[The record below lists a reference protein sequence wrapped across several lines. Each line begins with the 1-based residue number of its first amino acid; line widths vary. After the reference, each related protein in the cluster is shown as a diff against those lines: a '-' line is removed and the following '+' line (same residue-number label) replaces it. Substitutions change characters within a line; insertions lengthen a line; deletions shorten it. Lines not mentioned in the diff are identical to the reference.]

1 MMRAIGRG
9 AKRAHGLFALAVV
22 TVLAADP
29 LLVEAQQSPAPAAA
43 PAPAET
49 AAPAPAATPA
59 GAEFE
64 QPPAKS
70 SFTREELEKLLAPIA
85 LYPDPL
91 LAQML
96 PASAYPV
103 QIVQAQRW
111 LDKNKAPVA
120 NNDYSG
126 IDNQNWDPAVKALAR
141 FPGVIKM
148 MSADLDWTTD
158 LGDAE
163 VNQPQDVA
171 EVIQDLRAKAE
182 AAGTLKTTEQQ
193 TVERVEASAPPVAGA
208 PQGSTAPQATA
219 SYISI
224 QPTDPSTVYVPTYDP
239 SAVYQPYSGIAPL
252 LGFGAGIAV
261 GALWNNNYWNWGTG
275 AIYPPVWAGYSGWS
289 GNVNNGNVNIGNNVN
304 LGNVGNNVKPW
315 RPNGDYRPGM
325 GSKPGIGA
333 GRPGRPGGVGGPG
346 RPGGPGGIG
355 GPGRPGGIGGP
366 GGVGGP
372 GRPGG
377 PGGVGGPGRPGGIG
391 GAGRPGG
398 PGGVGGAGRPGG
410 PGGVGGA
417 GRPGGGQT
425 ANRPATRPAGRPG
438 GGARPAARPANR
450 PAGRPN
456 MSRPGSS
463 AMGGMRMG
471 GANAAYANRGAFSRG
486 GMSGGLGGGG
496 VRGGGG
502 FGGGRGGGGFGGGG
516 RGGGFG
522 GGGRGGGG
530 RGGGRGGGARRSDM
544 RLKHDI
550 VLLGRLEDGLG
561 YYRFVYNGGHTAY
574 VGVMAQEVQTVMPE
588 AVIRGAD
595 GYMRVSYDRLGL
607 PFETYAQWVATGAH
621 LPSVKPAAH

>member
-1 MMRAIGRG
+1 MAGAISRRANKL
-9 AKRAHGLFALAVV
+9 AQSLLAFALS
-22 TVLAADP
+22 AALIAEP
-29 LLVEAQQSPAPAAA
+29 AMAQAQDNPAAPTAPATDAEA
-43 PAPAET
+43 NPAE
-49 AAPAPAATPA
+49 PAA
-59 GAEFE
+59 GE
-64 QPPAKS
+64 
-70 SFTREELEKLLAPIA
+70 SFSRDELEKLLAPIA

-111 LDKNKAPVA
+111 LDKNKALVA
-120 NNDYSG
+120 KNDYSG
-126 IDNQNWDPAVKALAR
+126 IDSQNWDPAVKALAR
-141 FPGVIKM
+141 FPDVIKL

-171 EVIQDLRAKAE
+171 DVIQDLRAKAE
-182 AAGTLKTTEQQ
+182 AAGTLKTTDQQ
-193 TVERVEASAPPVAGA
+193 TVERVEASAPPGEGA
-208 PQGSTAPQATA
+208 PQGSTAPQAEA

-239 SAVYQPYSGIAPL
+239 AAVYQPYSGIAPL

-275 AIYPPVWAGYSGWS
+275 AIYPPTWAGYSGWR
-289 GNVNNGNVNIGNNVN
+289 GNVNNGNVNIGNNV
-304 LGNVGNNVKPW
+304 NVGNNVKPW

-333 GRPGRPGGVGGPG
+333 NRPGGVGRPGRPGGVGGA
-346 RPGGPGGIG
+346 
-355 GPGRPGGIGGP
+355 GRPGGIGGP

-372 GRPGG
+372 GGIGG
-377 PGGVGGPGRPGGIG
+377 AGRPGGIG

-398 PGGVGGAGRPGG
+398 VGGPGGIGGAGRPGG
-410 PGGVGGA
+410 VGGPGGIGGA
-417 GRPGGGQT
+417 GRPGGVGGPGGIGGPGRPGGGQG

-438 GGARPAARPANR
+438 GGSRPAARPANR

-456 MSRPGSS
+456 ISRPGSS
-463 AMGGMRMG
+463 ALGGGRMG
-471 GANAAYANRGAFSRG
+471 GANAAFANRGAMSRG
-486 GMSGGLGGGG
+486 GMA
-496 VRGGGG
+496 GG
-502 FGGGRGGGGFGGGG
+502 FGGGGRGGGFGGGG

-522 GGGRGGGG
+522 GGGRGGGF
-530 RGGGRGGGARRSDM
+530 GGGRGGGGRGGGGRRSDM

-550 VLLGRLEDGLG
+550 VLLGRLDDGLG

-574 VGVMAQEVQTVMPE
+574 VGVMAQQVQTVMPE
-588 AVIRGAD
+588 AVTRGPD

-607 PFETYAQWVATGAH
+607 PFETYEQWVESGAH
-621 LPSVKPAAH
+621 LPSVKPAAQ

>member
-1 MMRAIGRG
+1 MEGAISRRANKL
-9 AKRAHGLFALAVV
+9 AQGLLAFALS
-22 TVLAADP
+22 AA
-29 LLVEAQQSPAPAAA
+29 LIAQPAMAQAQDNPAAPTAPATD
-43 PAPAET
+43 AEANT
-49 AAPAPAATPA
+49 AEPAA
-59 GAEFE
+59 GE
-64 QPPAKS
+64 
-70 SFTREELEKLLAPIA
+70 SFSRDELEKLLAPIA

-111 LDKNKAPVA
+111 LDKNKALVA
-120 NNDYSG
+120 KNDYSG

-141 FPGVIKM
+141 FPGVIKL

-182 AAGTLKTTEQQ
+182 AAGTLKTTDQQ
-193 TVERVEASAPPVAGA
+193 TVERVEASAPPGSGA
-208 PQGSTAPQATA
+208 PQGSTAPQAAA

-239 SAVYQPYSGIAPL
+239 AAVYQPYTGIAPL

-275 AIYPPVWAGYSGWS
+275 AIYPPTWAGYSGWS
-289 GNVNNGNVNIGNNVN
+289 GGVNNGNVNIGNNVR
-304 LGNVGNNVKPW
+304 PW

-333 GRPGRPGGVGGPG
+333 NRPGGVGRPGRPGGVGGAGRPGGVGGPGGIGGAG

-366 GGVGGP
+366 GGVGG
-372 GRPGG
+372 
-377 PGGVGGPGRPGGIG
+377 
-391 GAGRPGG
+391 
-398 PGGVGGAGRPGG
+398 
-410 PGGVGGA
+410 A
-417 GRPGGGQT
+417 GRPGGGQA
-425 ANRPATRPAGRPG
+425 ANRPAGRPG
-438 GGARPAARPANR
+438 GGARPAARPASR

-456 MSRPGSS
+456 ISRPGSS

-471 GANAAYANRGAFSRG
+471 GANAAFANRGAFSRG
-486 GMSGGLGGGG
+486 GMQGSFGGGG
-496 VRGGGG
+496 MRGGG

-530 RGGGRGGGARRSDM
+530 RGGGGRRSDM

-550 VLLGRLEDGLG
+550 VLLGRLDGGLG

-574 VGVMAQEVQTVMPE
+574 VGVMAQEVQ
-588 AVIRGAD
+588 AVTPQAVTRGAD
-595 GYMRVSYDRLGL
+595 GYMRVSYDLLGL
-607 PFETYAQWVATGAH
+607 PFETYNQWLAGGAH

>member
-1 MMRAIGRG
+1 MAGALSRRANKL
-9 AKRAHGLFALAVV
+9 AQNLLAFALSAALIAEPA
-22 TVLAADP
+22 LAQ
-29 LLVEAQQSPAPAAA
+29 AQDNPAAPTAPATD
-43 PAPAET
+43 AEANAT
-49 AAPAPAATPA
+49 EPAA
-59 GAEFE
+59 GE
-64 QPPAKS
+64 
-70 SFTREELEKLLAPIA
+70 SFSRDELEKLLAPIA

-111 LDKNKAPVA
+111 LDKNKALVA
-120 NNDYSG
+120 KNDYSG

-141 FPGVIKM
+141 FPGVIKL

-182 AAGTLKTTEQQ
+182 AAGTLKTTDQQ
-193 TVERVEASAPPVAGA
+193 TVERVEASAPPGAGA
-208 PQGSTAPQATA
+208 PQGSTAPQAAA

-239 SAVYQPYSGIAPL
+239 AAVYQPYTGIAPL

-275 AIYPPVWAGYSGWS
+275 AIYPPTWAGYSGWN
-289 GNVNNGNVNIGNNVN
+289 GGVNNGNVNIGNNV
-304 LGNVGNNVKPW
+304 NVGNNVKPW

-333 GRPGRPGGVGGPG
+333 NRPGGVGRPGRPGGVGGA
-346 RPGGPGGIG
+346 
-355 GPGRPGGIGGP
+355 GRPGGIGGP
-366 GGVGGP
+366 GGVGGV

-377 PGGVGGPGRPGGIG
+377 PGGIGGAGRPGGPGGIGGAGRPGGPGGIG

-410 PGGVGGA
+410 
-417 GRPGGGQT
+417 GQA
-425 ANRPATRPAGRPG
+425 ANRPAGRPG

-456 MSRPGSS
+456 ISRPGSS

-471 GANAAYANRGAFSRG
+471 GANAAFANRGAMSRG
-486 GMSGGLGGGG
+486 GMA
-496 VRGGGG
+496 GG

-516 RGGGFG
+516 RGGFGGGGRGGGGF

-530 RGGGRGGGARRSDM
+530 RGGGGRRSDM

-550 VLLGRLEDGLG
+550 VLLGRLDDGLG

-574 VGVMAQEVQTVMPE
+574 VGVMAQEVRTVAPE
-588 AVIRGAD
+588 AVTRSAD
-595 GYMRVSYDRLGL
+595 GYMRVSYDLLGL
-607 PFETYAQWVATGAH
+607 PFETYNQWLASGAH

>member
-9 AKRAHGLFALAVV
+9 AKRAHGLFALAVAAA
-22 TVLAADP
+22 LAADP
-29 LLVEAQQSPAPAAA
+29 LLAQAQNNPPPAAT
-43 PAPAET
+43 PGPAET
-49 AAPAPAATPA
+49 AAPTTAATPA
-59 GAEFE
+59 PAEAE
-64 QPPAKS
+64 QPPANS
-70 SFTREELEKLLAPIA
+70 VFTHAELEKLLAPLA

-91 LAQML
+91 LAQIL

-111 LDKNKAPVA
+111 LDKNKALVA
-120 NNDYSG
+120 NNDYTG

-141 FPGVIKM
+141 FPSVIKT

-182 AAGTLKTTEQQ
+182 TAGTLKTTDQQ

-208 PQGSTAPQATA
+208 PQESTTPQATA

-275 AIYPPVWAGYSGWS
+275 AIYPPVWAGYSGWR

-304 LGNVGNNVKPW
+304 LGNVGNNAKPW

-325 GSKPGIGA
+325 GSKPGIG
-333 GRPGRPGGVGGPG
+333 GNRPGGPGRPGGVGGAG
-346 RPGGPGGIG
+346 RPGA
-355 GPGRPGGIGGP
+355 
-366 GGVGGP
+366 
-372 GRPGG
+372 
-377 PGGVGGPGRPGGIG
+377 PGGIG

-417 GRPGGGQT
+417 GRPGAPGGVGGAGRPGGGQA
-425 ANRPATRPAGRPG
+425 ANRPSTRPAGRPS
-438 GGARPAARPANR
+438 GGARPAARPASR

-456 MSRPGSS
+456 VSRPGSS
-463 AMGGMRMG
+463 AMGGVRMG
-471 GANAAYANRGAFSRG
+471 GANGAFANRGAMSRG
-486 GMSGGLGGGG
+486 GMAGGFGGGRGGFGGGGLGGGG
-496 VRGGGG
+496 FGGGRGGGG

-516 RGGGFG
+516 RGGG
-522 GGGRGGGG
+522 
-530 RGGGRGGGARRSDM
+530 GRGGGARRSDM
-544 RLKHDI
+544 RVKHEI
-550 VLLGRLEDGLG
+550 VLLGRLDDGLG

-574 VGVMAQEVQTVMPE
+574 VGVMAQEVRTIMPE
-588 AVIRGAD
+588 AVTMDVD
-595 GYMRVSYDRLGL
+595 GYMRVSYERLGL
-607 PFETYAQWVATGAH
+607 PFETYDQWVASGAH
-621 LPSVKPAAH
+621 LPSVKPAGH

>member
-1 MMRAIGRG
+1 MMRALGRCT
-9 AKRAHGLFALAVV
+9 KRGHGLFALAVAIAFA
-22 TVLAADP
+22 LDP
-29 LLVEAQQSPAPAAA
+29 LVAEAQQNPAPAAA
-43 PAPAET
+43 PAPAE
-49 AAPAPAATPA
+49 A
-59 GAEFE
+59 E
-64 QPPAKS
+64 QPPAS
-70 SFTREELEKLLAPIA
+70 SFFTREELEKLLAPIA

-96 PASAYPV
+96 PASAYPI

-111 LDKNKAPVA
+111 LDKNQALVA
-120 NNDYSG
+120 KNDYSG
-126 IDNQNWDPAVKALAR
+126 IDGQDWDPAVKALAR
-141 FPGVIKM
+141 FPEVIKK

-171 EVIQDLRAKAE
+171 EVIQELRQKAQ
-182 AAGTLKTTEQQ
+182 AAGTLKTTDQQ
-193 TVERVEASAPPVAGA
+193 TVETVEALAPPETGAPQGAGA
-208 PQGSTAPQATA
+208 PQPEA
-219 SYISI
+219 SYIAI

-239 SAVYQPYSGIAPL
+239 VSVYEPYTGIAPL

-275 AIYPPVWAGYSGWS
+275 AIYPPTWAGYPGWR
-289 GNVNNGNVNIGNNVN
+289 GNVNNGNINVGNNVNIGNNTR
-304 LGNVGNNVKPW
+304 PW
-315 RPNGDYRPGM
+315 RPNSSYRPGM
-325 GSKPGIGA
+325 GSKPGIGGNRPGGV
-333 GRPGRPGGVGGPG
+333 GRPGRPGGVGGVG
-346 RPGGPGGIG
+346 RPGGV
-355 GPGRPGGIGGP
+355 

-377 PGGVGGPGRPGGIG
+377 VGGVGG
-391 GAGRPGG
+391 AGR

-417 GRPGGGQT
+417 GRPGGGRQA

-438 GGARPAARPANR
+438 GGARPAAR

-471 GANAAYANRGAFSRG
+471 GANMAFANRGAMSRG
-486 GMSGGLGGGG
+486 GMGGGFG
-496 VRGGGG
+496 GGRPGGFGGAGMRGGG
-502 FGGGRGGGGFGGGG
+502 FGGGRGGGFGGG

-522 GGGRGGGG
+522 GGARRGGGG
-530 RGGGRGGGARRSDM
+530 RRSDI

-550 VLLGRLEDGLG
+550 VLLGRLDDGLG

-574 VGVMAQEVQTVMPE
+574 VGVMAQEVQAVMP
-588 AVIRGAD
+588 ATITRGAD
-595 GYMRVSYDRLGL
+595 GYLRVFYERLGL
-607 PFETYAQWVATGAH
+607 PFETYQQWIATGAH
-621 LPSVKPAAH
+621 VPSVKRATH

>member
-1 MMRAIGRG
+1 MMRAISRG
-9 AKRAHGLFALAVV
+9 AKRAHGLFALAVAAALV
-22 TVLAADP
+22 ADP
-29 LLVEAQQSPAPAAA
+29 LLAGAQNNPPPAAA

-59 GAEFE
+59 GAEAE
-64 QPPAKS
+64 QPPENS
-70 SFTREELEKLLAPIA
+70 MFSREELEKLLAPIA

-111 LDKNKAPVA
+111 LDKNKALVA
-120 NNDYSG
+120 KNDYSG

-141 FPGVIKM
+141 FPDVIKT

-163 VNQPQDVA
+163 VNQPKDVA

-182 AAGTLKTTEQQ
+182 AAGTLKTTDQQ
-193 TVERVEASAPPVAGA
+193 TVERVEASAPSEAGA
-208 PQGSTAPQATA
+208 PQGSTAPQAGP

-239 SAVYQPYSGIAPL
+239 AAVYQPYSGVAPL

-275 AIYPPVWAGYSGWS
+275 AIYPPTWAGYSGWS
-289 GNVNNGNVNIGNNVN
+289 GNINNGNVNIGNNVR
-304 LGNVGNNVKPW
+304 PW

-333 GRPGRPGGVGGPG
+333 NRPDGVGRPGRPGGVGGA
-346 RPGGPGGIG
+346 
-355 GPGRPGGIGGP
+355 GRPGGIGGP
-366 GGVGGP
+366 GGISGAGRPGGP
-372 GRPGG
+372 GGIGAGRPGG

-391 GAGRPGG
+391 GVGR

-410 PGGVGGA
+410 A
-417 GRPGGGQT
+417 GRS
-425 ANRPATRPAGRPG
+425 G

-450 PAGRPN
+450 PAGRPSI
-456 MSRPGSS
+456 SRPGSS
-463 AMGGMRMG
+463 AMGGVRMG
-471 GANAAYANRGAFSRG
+471 GANAAFANRGAFSRG
-486 GMSGGLGGGG
+486 GMSGG
-496 VRGGGG
+496 
-502 FGGGRGGGGFGGGG
+502 FGGARAGGFGGGG

-522 GGGRGGGG
+522 GGGRGGGFGGGG

-544 RLKHDI
+544 RLKHHI
-550 VLLGRLEDGLG
+550 VLLGRLDDGLG
-561 YYRFVYNGGHTAY
+561 YYRFVYNRGHTAY
-574 VGVMAQEVQTVMPE
+574 VGVMAQEVQ
-588 AVIRGAD
+588 AVTPDAVTRGAD

-607 PFETYAQWVATGAH
+607 PFETYKQWLATGAH
-621 LPSVKPAAH
+621 LPSVKPATH